1 MSDMGLSI
9 SASGLAAS
17 SAELN
22 TASNNL
28 ANVSTPGYATE
39 EVNLSP
45 EAAAGPLSTGQ
56 GVLVGSVSR
65 LSDAVYAAVSVA
77 AAGVQGAASQT
88 NQVMSSI
95 QTTFPEPSTN
105 GIASQLSTFWSSVAT
120 LASNPNQVGAQ
131 QAVVGA
137 AQNLA
142 LSLNSSSTQLSRLSN
157 SLQAAV
163 GSGAGDGG
171 TLAQVNSLLQQ
182 VATLNA
188 SIVAGAVSGQNSNA
202 LVDQSTAAVNNLA
215 GLLGLTSTNGPHGT
229 VALYMNGVQLVG
241 GNVAQ
246 TLSTTGSAATA
257 NLAIT
262 TANGVTV
269 NAGGSIGATLT
280 AVNTTIPD
288 YQSKLNAVADALATG
303 VNAAQANGLSAS
315 GIAGSAIA
323 GASTALPNIFVNN
336 GSSSTYTTS
345 PPAVNSASTIEVAP
359 ALVADPSLVATAAA
373 PGTGNSNVIGTATLD
388 GSNAQAMAALASST
402 TGPDTTYQSMI
413 GALGTQA
420 ASALTTSNSAQGLLT
435 TASNNLS
442 TITGVDQNTQE
453 VNILAAQNAF
463 EANSKVMNAINSC
476 FQALIAAV

>member
-22 TASNNL
+22 IASNNL

-39 EVNLSP
+39 QVNLSP
-45 EAAAGPLSTGQ
+45 EAAAGPLVTGQ
-56 GVLVGSVSR
+56 GVIVGSVSR
-65 LSDAVYAAVSVA
+65 LSDAIYSAVSVA

-88 NQVMSSI
+88 NQVMTSI
-95 QTTFPEPSTN
+95 QSIFPEPSSS
-105 GIASQLSTFWSSVAT
+105 GIASQLSAFWSSLAT
-120 LASNPNQVGAQ
+120 LAANPSQVGAE
-131 QAVVGA
+131 QATLGA
-137 AQNLA
+137 AQNVA
-142 LSLNSSSTQLSRLSN
+142 QSLNNSSTQLSQLAS
-157 SLQAAV
+157 SLQTSV

-182 VATLNA
+182 VAQLNA
-188 SIVAGAVSGQNSNA
+188 QIVAGAVSGQNANA
-202 LVDQSTAAVNNLA
+202 LVDQSTAAVSKLA
-215 GLLGLTSTNGPHGT
+215 GLIGLTSTNGPHGT
-229 VALYMNGVQLVG
+229 VALYSNGVQLVG

-246 TLSTTGSAATA
+246 TLSTTGSSATA
-257 NLAIT
+257 NLSIT

-280 AVNTTIPD
+280 AVNTTIAD
-288 YQSKLNAVADALATG
+288 YQSKLNTVADTLATS
-303 VNAAQANGLSAS
+303 VNAVQANGMSAS
-315 GIAGSAIA
+315 GVPGSAIA
-323 GASTALPNIFVNN
+323 GGGTALPNIFVDN

-345 PPAVNSASTIEVAP
+345 PPAVNSAATIEVAP
-359 ALVADPSLVATAAA
+359 ALAASPGLVATAAA
-373 PGTGNSNVIGTATLD
+373 PGAGNSNVIGTATLD
-388 GSNAQAMAALASST
+388 GSNAQVMAALASST
-402 TGPDTTYQSMI
+402 SGPDANYQTMI

-420 ASALTTSNSAQGLLT
+420 ANALTTSNSAKNLLT

-453 VNILAAQNAF
+453 VNILAAQNSF
-463 EANSKVMNAINSC
+463 QANSKVINAINSC

>member
-1 MSDMGLSI
+1 
-9 SASGLAAS
+9 
-17 SAELN
+17 
-22 TASNNL
+22 
-28 ANVSTPGYATE
+28 
-39 EVNLSP
+39 
-45 EAAAGPLSTGQ
+45 
-56 GVLVGSVSR
+56 
-65 LSDAVYAAVSVA
+65 
-77 AAGVQGAASQT
+77 
-88 NQVMSSI
+88 
-95 QTTFPEPSTN
+95 
-105 GIASQLSTFWSSVAT
+105 
-120 LASNPNQVGAQ
+120 
-131 QAVVGA
+131 
-137 AQNLA
+137 
-142 LSLNSSSTQLSRLSN
+142 
-157 SLQAAV
+157 
-163 GSGAGDGG
+163 
-171 TLAQVNSLLQQ
+171 
-182 VATLNA
+182 
-188 SIVAGAVSGQNSNA
+188 
-202 LVDQSTAAVNNLA
+202 
-215 GLLGLTSTNGPHGT
+215 
-229 VALYMNGVQLVG
+229 MNGVQLVG

-373 PGTGNSNVIGTATLD
+373 PGPGNSNVIGTATLD